1 MYEYVLQISLC
12 PSRINLPRI
21 PGGTI
26 AYQYHVLIVQWS
38 LLNYNHCSLSHIPT
52 FISFK
57 SSLKE
62 STSGHFEESGQFVLE
77 VDYEL
82 TNPLQL
88 IMKSMFH
95 EHLTQAL
102 YIWSWD
108 KRTNMELICY
118 LTKTIV
124 TITHMSHF
132 ILKLFLKVGDND
144 QRFTDEEKKTWLA
157 L

>member
-38 LLNYNHCSLSHIPT
+38 LLNYNHCNLSHIPT

-62 STSGHFEESGQFVLE
+62 STSGHFEEMWAICAGSWLWVNKSTSINYEINVSWAPHPDSIYLE
-77 VDYEL
+77 LRQED
-82 TNPLQL
+82 
-88 IMKSMFH
+88 
-95 EHLTQAL
+95 
-102 YIWSWD
+102 
-108 KRTNMELICY
+108 
-118 LTKTIV
+118 
-124 TITHMSHF
+124 
-132 ILKLFLKVGDND
+132 
-144 QRFTDEEKKTWLA
+144 
-157 L
+157 